1 MVKILPLYAVYG
13 ILIAQ
18 LYESILLIQ
27 KWEAREMNLEGK
39 TVEFLGDSITEGVG
53 VADIPG
59 CRYDNRLKK
68 MLGLGQVHNYGIGG
82 TRLAH
87 QSVPSEKPRYDL
99 CFCGRAY
106 NMDKNADLIVV
117 YGGVNDW
124 IHGDAPFG
132 EMTDTT
138 PATFCGGVD
147 FLMRLLKS
155 EYPDVPVVFMTP
167 AHANFEGMTDA
178 LPSARKVK
186 KPDAKPLAAYVD
198 VIAAKGREYC
208 IPVLNLYHELGID
221 PNRLEDKEK
230 YTADGLHFND
240 EGHAVLA
247 NCLAHFLKAL

>member
-1 MVKILPLYAVYG
+1 MEL
-13 ILIAQ
+13 
-18 LYESILLIQ
+18 
-27 KWEAREMNLEGK
+27 MGK

-53 VADIPG
+53 VADIEN

-106 NMDKNADLIVV
+106 DLDKNADLIVV

-155 EYPDVPVVFMTP
+155 EYENIPVVFLTP
-167 AHANFEGMTDA
+167 AHANFDGMTDA
-178 LPSARKVK
+178 QPSTRKVK
-186 KPDAKPLAAYVD
+186 KPDAKPLVAYVD
-198 VIAAKGREYC
+198 VIAEKGREYG
-208 IPVLNLYHELGID
+208 IPVLDLYRHLGID
-221 PNRLEDKEK
+221 PNRLADKQS

-240 EGHAVLA
+240 EGHGVLA
-247 NCLAHFLKAL
+247 KCLADFLKVL